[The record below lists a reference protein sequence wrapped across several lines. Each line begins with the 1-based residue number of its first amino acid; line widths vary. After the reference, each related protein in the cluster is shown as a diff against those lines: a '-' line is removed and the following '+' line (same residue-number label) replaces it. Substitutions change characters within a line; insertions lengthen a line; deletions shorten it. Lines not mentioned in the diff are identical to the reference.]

1 MREGPVSGCARTAGD
16 AVAGTVAL
24 PLGALVTAVFQ
35 GLGGVCRPDSAPG
48 RPEPPRAAHPA

>member
-1 MREGPVSGCARTAGD
+1 MSGCARTAGD

-35 GLGGVCRPDSAPG
+35 GLGGVCRPNSAPG